1 MTGRFGDNGAM
12 RAILGILVFVG
23 GLGVSPELL
32 ASGLDQLK
40 TYFAAAH
47 GARGDFTQTVV
58 GRAGRKPQQSSGSF
72 AFQRPGKFRWIY
84 ETPYSQLLVCDGHK
98 LWSYDKDLNQV
109 SIKTIGDALGATPA
123 ALLAGE
129 SLDKNFVLKDDGAGD
144 GIEFVAA
151 TPKAQDAS
159 FERIRIGL
167 VSNLP
172 RTMEIH
178 DNFGQVT
185 LLNFQNFT
193 SNPDLP
199 ASLFQFTPPPGAD
212 VAGE

>member
-1 MTGRFGDNGAM
+1 M
-12 RAILGILVFVG
+12 RAKLSLLVF
-23 GLGVSPELL
+23 LGCMSASPVLF

-40 TYFAAAH
+40 TYFASAR

-58 GRAGRKPQQSSGSF
+58 GQAGRKPQQSSGSF
-72 AFQRPGKFRWIY
+72 AFLRPGKFRWTY
-84 ETPYSQLLVCDGHK
+84 EKPYSQLLVCDGQK
-98 LWSYDKDLNQV
+98 FWSYDKDLNQV
-109 SIKTIGDALGATPA
+109 SIKKIGDALGATPA

-129 SLDKNFVLKDDGAGD
+129 SLERNFVLKDDGAGD
-144 GIEFVAA
+144 GIEFVVA
-151 TPKAQDAS
+151 TPKAQDAN

-167 VSNLP
+167 ADNLP

-185 LLNFQNFT
+185 LLNFQRFK